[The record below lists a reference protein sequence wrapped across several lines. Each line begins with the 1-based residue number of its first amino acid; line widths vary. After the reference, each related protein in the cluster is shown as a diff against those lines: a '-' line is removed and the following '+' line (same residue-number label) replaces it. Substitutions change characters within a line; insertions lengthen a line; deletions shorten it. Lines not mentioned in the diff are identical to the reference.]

1 MREGRGEGY
10 RREDQTVPPCHFNQG
25 KLKLKKNPLKNNH
38 ITTNFYEGVAVW
50 TCTHFTNSCI
60 WKGHIPWK
68 DILTTFLFKRS
79 QKIAMQIYLDS
90 TICTIACN
98 FIATHMETY
107 LQPFNAYFFRM
118 DYGYKLSCLLGFSI
132 NLLPIGHSGVH
143 IGEEHLQCSWCC
155 WTWFSCL
162 TGISLLVD
170 WLVYWYW
177 LVDWLVLVC

>member
-1 MREGRGEGY
+1 
-10 RREDQTVPPCHFNQG
+10 
-25 KLKLKKNPLKNNH
+25 
-38 ITTNFYEGVAVW
+38 
-50 TCTHFTNSCI
+50 
-60 WKGHIPWK
+60 
-68 DILTTFLFKRS
+68 
-79 QKIAMQIYLDS
+79 MQIYLDS

-155 WTWFSCL
+155 WTWFGCL
-162 TGISLLVD
+162 TGIGLLVD

-177 LVDWLVLVC
+177 LVGWLVLVCWLVSWMPGVGWLADWLVFESGLSVRGRRSKATSLFLSLSQSPFYKYQFKDVNVLAEICKQ